1 MDNISIIY
9 FNNLLRLLNDTVKS
23 CKNDAESY
31 KTFTKIK
38 KGILKSE
45 PFNVR
50 MTGSNMRS
58 LTNIFEKDLVLEK
71 IENVNKG
78 IVFEFLKMYD
88 PFENYGVII
97 KVDGKLINP
106 FHPFT
111 ALNEISVID
120 SYKENDFIFS
130 IYIYKY
136 KDKCTNK
143 NMVERYK
150 NIIKE
155 NLENYF
161 KNKENCYS
169 KINYKLASENSYEM
183 EKLID
188 SLDDKSIADF
198 IKNNYYKRLVT
209 DYMGSDYDNIY
220 FSKHGDINLNNN
232 EEIIIPVSLATL
244 YISYPYYGLLGII
257 KNDAGNYTN
266 GVCGRNISS
275 NFISGN
281 IGVHLDSFLS
291 LYRYDEHLFNCIG
304 LERYNLIEACNGNYE
319 HIFRLLDE
327 YGIDYSDNTEE
338 DFSVDESVTAD
349 FANGDE
355 EYYNMII
362 SDDIV
367 YSTKV
372 CLGSNA
378 KNISEIDCLSN
389 MNIDSMFSNY
399 TLSDYWKEE
408 ATASQQISKEVI
420 TSFLDIT
427 KSKSNEENKK

>member
-198 IKNNYYKRLVT
+198 IKNN
-209 DYMGSDYDNIY
+209 
-220 FSKHGDINLNNN
+220 
-232 EEIIIPVSLATL
+232 
-244 YISYPYYGLLGII
+244 
-257 KNDAGNYTN
+257 
-266 GVCGRNISS
+266 
-275 NFISGN
+275 
-281 IGVHLDSFLS
+281 
-291 LYRYDEHLFNCIG
+291 
-304 LERYNLIEACNGNYE
+304 
-319 HIFRLLDE
+319 
-327 YGIDYSDNTEE
+327 
-338 DFSVDESVTAD
+338 
-349 FANGDE
+349 
-355 EYYNMII
+355 
-362 SDDIV
+362 
-367 YSTKV
+367 
-372 CLGSNA
+372 
-378 KNISEIDCLSN
+378 
-389 MNIDSMFSNY
+389 
-399 TLSDYWKEE
+399 
-408 ATASQQISKEVI
+408 
-420 TSFLDIT
+420 
-427 KSKSNEENKK
+427 

>member
-9 FNNLLRLLNDTVKS
+9 FNNLLRLLNDILKTD
-23 CKNDAESY
+23 KNRNEIY

-50 MTGSNMRS
+50 MAGTNMTP
-58 LTNIFEKDLVLEK
+58 TNKLFEKDLVLEK

-111 ALNEISVID
+111 ALNEISIID
-120 SYKENDFIFS
+120 SYKENDFIFN

-136 KDKCTNK
+136 KNKCTNE
-143 NMVERYK
+143 NMVEKYK

-169 KINYKLASENSYEM
+169 KIHYKLAGEHSYEM
-183 EKLID
+183 EKMID
-188 SLDDKSIADF
+188 SLEDSSVANFIQNNWYKS
-198 IKNNYYKRLVT
+198 LVT
-209 DYMGSDYDNIY
+209 TYIGSDYDSIH
-220 FSKHGDINLNNN
+220 FSKHGNIDLNDN

-244 YISYPYYGLLGII
+244 YISYPYYGLLGIV
-257 KNDAGNYTN
+257 KNDAGNYTD
-266 GVCGRNISS
+266 GVCGRNISN

-281 IGVHLDSFLS
+281 ISVHLDTFLS
-291 LYRYDEHLFNCIG
+291 MYRYDDHLFNCIG
-304 LERYNLIEACNGNYE
+304 FESHNLVEVHNGNYDL
-319 HIFRLLDE
+319 IFKLLDD
-327 YGIDYSDNTEE
+327 YGIDYSGDTEE

-355 EYYNMII
+355 EYYNMIV
-362 SDDIV
+362 SDDLV

-389 MNIDSMFSNY
+389 MNMDSMFTNY